1 MVDNIR
7 HHAHQDEQTCVLKV
21 SELDIHW
28 PKLDSPSN
36 LAFMTWRWFEPHRVP
51 VCRLKVFKMRS
62 DMVIVNLILHVLSLI

>member
-7 HHAHQDEQTCVLKV
+7 HHAHQDEQTCVLEV

-36 LAFMTWRWFEPHRVP
+36 LAFMTWRWFKPHRVP
-51 VCRLKVFKMRS
+51 V
-62 DMVIVNLILHVLSLI
+62 